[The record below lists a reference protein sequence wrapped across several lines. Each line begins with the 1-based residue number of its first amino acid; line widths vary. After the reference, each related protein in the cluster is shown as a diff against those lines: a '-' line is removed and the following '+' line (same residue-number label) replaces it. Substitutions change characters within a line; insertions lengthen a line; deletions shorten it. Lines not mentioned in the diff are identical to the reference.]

1 MSKEKENSTQKPVDA
16 EKLWKD
22 IEDRMVPR
30 LRVTMI
36 ERAAYYHLARHSRLE
51 GKRRLKFSILWL
63 AQGTRLATTTVRDAV
78 RSLAAKRA
86 IHIVERSQEGHVVE
100 VLAPEE
106 MPSCQKAAPGEEVLD
121 VEAANFL
128 ENKELRET
136 LFRREAGE
144 CFYCRR
150 KLRNRTRVLDHVVSR
165 ARRGRNSYRNL
176 VTCCVE
182 CNAAK
187 GEKPAGDLLRRLFRE
202 GLLEANEV
210 KERKRGLEE
219 LRKGQRKPVF
229 EGRQAL

>member
-1 MSKEKENSTQKPVDA
+1 MSKEKENSTPKAVDA
-16 EKLWKD
+16 GKLWRD

-30 LRVTMI
+30 LRITMI

-51 GKRRLKFSILWL
+51 GKKRLRFSILWL
-63 AQGTRLATTTVRDAV
+63 AQGTRLSTTTMRDAV

-86 IHIVERSQEGHVVE
+86 IHIVERSKDGHMVE
-100 VLAPEE
+100 VLVPEE

-121 VEAANFL
+121 IEAADFM
-128 ENKELRET
+128 ETKELRET
-136 LFRREAGE
+136 LFRREGGE

-150 KLRNRTRVLDHVVSR
+150 QLRNRTRVLDHVVSR

-176 VTCCVE
+176 VTCCVD
-182 CNAAK
+182 CNASK

-210 KERKRGLEE
+210 KDRQRELEA

-229 EGRQAL
+229 EGRQAI